1 MFSDDS
7 DAEDTYELTIN
18 EHYAK
23 AFEYRKERE
32 ELAKLKEKYGSDVD
46 EGGEDEDDSEDAE
59 SEDEDGEELTPA
71 VDAAI
76 LRTLARIKRRDP
88 AIYESGK
95 DIFEEEKE
103 RTKDGHLSRRAEK
116 DKSKPLTMRQH
127 ALASALDGASSRSA
141 SPEPLTHIEEQKEL
155 RRETITAFHAA
166 AKVEAEE
173 DEEDFL
179 IPREKTKDEI
189 EKEAEEYRAFLQ
201 REVGEDLSGLVTVED
216 DAAGVLQ
223 GVDEDSDSG
232 RPKKKGKKDRQKE
245 KKSTKH
251 KQEEDQEFLMN
262 YILNRGWI
270 DKSARR
276 LPTYKEITSSKN
288 GGRRASADPDSISDS
303 NKLGLGSDAGE
314 EDGPLDAPLD
324 EDDFDE
330 VADRFESS
338 YNFRFEEPGADQI
351 ARYPRTL
358 PELVRRQD
366 TSRKEAREKKKA
378 RKEEE
383 LLKKKEEV
391 KRLKALKLK
400 ELRAKLERI
409 GQEGG
414 KRLEDT
420 EALQDL
426 DLEGEWD
433 PEKHDQQMA
442 QIYEDDGEGEDN
454 FVGDEKPQWADDI
467 DIGDIALP
475 EDDGDDSTSK
485 KKKKKKKKKKD
496 ADEDAMDEGGVD
508 VDEMDADVE
517 RVPMDEEEW
526 DGTEEMRKRKLEEY
540 MDAVYGLD
548 FNDMVGGMPTRFKYA
563 KVEPQHFGLT
573 PSEILMATDA
583 ELNSYM
589 GVKKIAPYRKEGK
602 GRTWDSKRT
611 ERLKELKSK
620 LKERG
625 VGGSLQ
631 ASVAAQEKKR
641 RKGKKERMREK
652 AAAGA
657 DGDAIK
663 EEQESEEENMTKE
676 SRTRVPEERGE
687 KEEPQEDGGAPSKKR
702 RRRHKKSTATAA
714 E

>member
-7 DAEDTYELTIN
+7 DIEDTYKLTIN

-32 ELAKLKEKYGSDVD
+32 ELAKLKEKYGSDAD
-46 EGGEDEDDSEDAE
+46 EGDEDEDDSEDAE

-95 DIFEEEKE
+95 DIFEEEKQ
-103 RTKDGHLSRRAEK
+103 RTKDVQLSRRVEK

-127 ALASALDGASSRSA
+127 ALASALDGASSRSV
-141 SPEPLTHIEEQKEL
+141 SPEPLTHMEEQNEL
-155 RRETITAFHAA
+155 RKETISAFHTAIG
-166 AKVEAEE
+166 AKNEAEE

-201 REVGEDLSGLVTVED
+201 REVGEDLSGLVTVEG
-216 DAAGVLQ
+216 DAVGILQ
-223 GVDEDSDSG
+223 DVDADSDSG
-232 RPKKKGKKDRQKE
+232 RPKKSKKDRRKE
-245 KKSTKH
+245 NKSVNY
-251 KQEEDQEFLMN
+251 KQEDDQEFLMN

-276 LPTYKEITSSKN
+276 LPTYKEITSSNK
-288 GGRRASADPDSISDS
+288 GKKKADADSGSTSDGDTSDS
-303 NKLGLGSDAGE
+303 GE
-314 EDGPLDAPLD
+314 EKGAPNESLD

-400 ELRAKLERI
+400 ELRVKLERI

-442 QIYEDDGEGEDN
+442 RLYAHDGESED
-454 FVGDEKPQWADDI
+454 VPVDDEKPQWADDI
-467 DIGDIALP
+467 DIDDIVPP
-475 EDDGDDSTSK
+475 EEDADDGGK

-496 ADEDAMDEGGVD
+496 ADEDATDEGGVD
-508 VDEMDADVE
+508 VDEMDAAIE
-517 RVPMDEEEW
+517 RAPMDEEEW

-540 MDAVYGLD
+540 MDEVYGLD

-573 PSEILMATDA
+573 SSEILMATDA

-602 GRTWDSKRT
+602 GRTWDTRRA
-611 ERLKELKSK
+611 ERLKELKTK

-631 ASVAAQEKKR
+631 ASVAAQEKKK

-652 AAAGA
+652 VATGV
-657 DGDAIK
+657 DGDTN
-663 EEQESEEENMTKE
+663 EQEQEAEGEKEVSPKE
-676 SRTRVPEERGE
+676 SRKRGSEER
-687 KEEPQEDGGAPSKKR
+687 EELPEDGGASSKKR

-714 E
+714 T